1 MRERRAAR
9 EVTLQA
15 MYAQELTDN
24 TIQVVESDVIDRS
37 ELSEELKKFSI
48 ELFESSTAHKEEL
61 DKYIKEKSKN
71 WDFDRITIIDRLIIR
86 MAICEFLYFDDIPSK
101 VSISEAIEIA
111 KNFSTDDSSAFVN
124 GILDAVLHMVSEG
137 ISTSN

>member
-48 ELFESSTAHKEEL
+48 ELFESSTTHKEEL